1 MEETAAV
8 VIQGVQPRLG
18 ALASQLR
25 TARSELTDAQRVI
38 SSLRTGENGRDREID
53 KLRTEIGTMGDLQ
66 QQMQS
71 NINCLERQMESDNVV
86 KDQAVAENKRLREC
100 MNFATDQKAFAL
112 QQASDS
118 LGVQIKLTIEKDTLD
133 LQVMDQQA
141 KIRKL
146 EDLVN
151 HVVQMHEAFDA
162 VRLLLQD
169 PVAPDQAAGDDKQ
182 GSDEEQ
188 GGSKV
193 AKRARS
199 EQ

>member
-1 MEETAAV
+1 M
-8 VIQGVQPRLG
+8 
-18 ALASQLR
+18 
-25 TARSELTDAQRVI
+25 
-38 SSLRTGENGRDREID
+38 
-53 KLRTEIGTMGDLQ
+53 
-66 QQMQS
+66 
-71 NINCLERQMESDNVV
+71 

-100 MNFATDQKAFAL
+100 MKFATDQKAFAL

-151 HVVQMHEAFDA
+151 HVVQMHKGFDA